1 MPGHPRITEGGVAMA
16 TVTAAD
22 RAAPGVRRRLSTF
35 LFRHPR
41 TRLGILL
48 GAPVAWMVIVY
59 LGALA
64 LLFVSAFWRLDPF
77 TGLIV
82 RDWGLTNFQTLVED
96 DVYRTIVLRTVG
108 ISAAVT
114 VTDIL
119 LAFPLAYLAAR
130 IATARTRN
138 LILLAVVV
146 PLWSSY
152 LVRIFAWRL
161 ILTANGFLNWIVEG
175 SGIGSLQIG
184 NSNWAI
190 WLVFVYLWLPYVMLP
205 IYGALERIPGSYLEA
220 SSDLGGRGWRTFRSV
235 ILPLA
240 LPGIVAGSIFSF
252 SLTLGDYIA
261 PQLVGNT
268 KFIGSV
274 VYDSVGVANN
284 VPFAAALALVPVAIM
299 AVYLLVAKRLGAF
312 ESL

>member
-1 MPGHPRITEGGVAMA
+1 VA
-16 TVTAAD
+16 VTAAD
-22 RAAPGVRRRLSTF
+22 RATPSARRRLSAF

-41 TRLGILL
+41 TKLGVLL
-48 GAPVAWMVIVY
+48 GAPVAWMAVVY

-77 TGLIV
+77 TGLII
-82 RDWGLTNFQTLVED
+82 RDWGFTNFRTLVED
-96 DVYRTIVLRTVG
+96 DVYRTIVLRTLG

-119 LAFPLAYLAAR
+119 LAFPLAYFAAR

-190 WLVFVYLWLPYVMLP
+190 WLVFVYLWLPFVMLP
-205 IYGALERIPGSYLEA
+205 IYGALERIPDSYLEA
-220 SSDLGGRGWRTFRSV
+220 SSDLGARGWRTFRSV
-235 ILPLA
+235 IMPLA
-240 LPGIVAGSIFSF
+240 LPGIVAGSIFAF

>member
-1 MPGHPRITEGGVAMA
+1 MA
-16 TVTAAD
+16 TVTAGD
-22 RAAPGVRRRLSTF
+22 RATPGVRRRLSAF

-41 TRLGILL
+41 TKLGILL
-48 GAPVAWMVIVY
+48 GAPVAWMVVVY

-82 RDWGLTNFQTLVED
+82 RDWGLTNFQTLLEE
-96 DVYRTIVLRTVG
+96 DVYRTIVLRTLG

-119 LAFPLAYLAAR
+119 LAFPLAYFAAR

-220 SSDLGGRGWRTFRSV
+220 SSDLGARGWRTFRS
-235 ILPLA
+235 IIMPLA
-240 LPGIVAGSIFSF
+240 MPGIVAGSIFAF

>member
-1 MPGHPRITEGGVAMA
+1 MA
-16 TVTAAD
+16 AVTAGD
-22 RAAPGVRRRLSTF
+22 RATPGVGRRLSAF

-41 TRLGILL
+41 AKLGILL
-48 GAPVAWMVIVY
+48 GAPVAWMVVVY

-82 RDWGLTNFQTLVED
+82 RDWGFANFRTLVED
-96 DVYRTIVLRTVG
+96 DVYRTIVLRTLG

-119 LAFPLAYLAAR
+119 LAFPLAYFAAR
-130 IATARTRN
+130 LATARTRS
-138 LILLAVVV
+138 LVLLAVVV

-161 ILTANGFLNWIVEG
+161 ILTESGFLNWLVEG
-175 SGIGSLQIG
+175 TGIGSLQIG

-190 WLVFVYLWLPYVMLP
+190 WLVFVYLWLPFVMLP
-205 IYGALERIPGSYLEA
+205 IYGALERIPDSYLEA
-220 SSDLGGRGWRTFRSV
+220 SSDLGARGWRTFRSI

-274 VYDSVGVANN
+274 VYDSVGIANN

>member
-1 MPGHPRITEGGVAMA
+1 VA
-16 TVTAAD
+16 VTAAD
-22 RAAPGVRRRLSTF
+22 RATPGARRRLSVF

-41 TRLGILL
+41 AKLGILL
-48 GAPVAWMVIVY
+48 GAPVAWMVVVY

-82 RDWGLTNFQTLVED
+82 RDWGLTNFQTLVQD
-96 DVYRTIVLRTVG
+96 DVYRTIVLRTLG

-119 LAFPLAYLAAR
+119 LAFPLAYFAAR
-130 IATARTRN
+130 LATARTRN

-220 SSDLGGRGWRTFRSV
+220 SSDLGARGWRTFRSV
-235 ILPLA
+235 IMPLA
-240 LPGIVAGSIFSF
+240 LPGIVAGSIFAF

>member
-1 MPGHPRITEGGVAMA
+1 MA

-22 RAAPGVRRRLSTF
+22 RATTGVRRRLSAF

-48 GAPVAWMVIVY
+48 GAPAAWMVVVY

-96 DVYRTIVLRTVG
+96 DVYRTIVLRTLG

-130 IATARTRN
+130 IATPRTRN

-220 SSDLGGRGWRTFRSV
+220 SSDLGARGWRTFRSV
-235 ILPLA
+235 IMPLA
-240 LPGIVAGSIFSF
+240 LPGIVAGSIFAF

>member
-1 MPGHPRITEGGVAMA
+1 MA
-16 TVTAAD
+16 GVTAVD
-22 RAAPGVRRRLSTF
+22 RGTPGVRRRLSAF

-41 TRLGILL
+41 TKLGILL
-48 GAPVAWMVIVY
+48 GAPVAWMVVVY

-77 TGLIV
+77 TGLII
-82 RDWGLTNFQTLVED
+82 RDWGFTNFRTLFED
-96 DVYRTIVLRTVG
+96 EVYRTIVLRTLG
-108 ISAAVT
+108 ISVAVT

-130 IATARTRN
+130 LSTARTRN

-161 ILTANGFLNWIVEG
+161 ILTSNGFLNWLVEAT
-175 SGIGSLQIG
+175 GIGSLQIG

-220 SSDLGGRGWRTFRSV
+220 SSDLGARGWRTFRSV
-235 ILPLA
+235 IMPLA
-240 LPGIVAGSIFSF
+240 LPGIVAGSIFAF

>member
-1 MPGHPRITEGGVAMA
+1 VA
-16 TVTAAD
+16 VTAAD
-22 RAAPGVRRRLSTF
+22 RATPGARRRISVF

-41 TRLGILL
+41 AKLGILL
-48 GAPVAWMVIVY
+48 GAPVAWMVVVY

-82 RDWGLTNFQTLVED
+82 RDWGLTNFQTLVQD
-96 DVYRTIVLRTVG
+96 DVYRTIVLRTLG

-119 LAFPLAYLAAR
+119 LAFPLAYFAAR
-130 IATARTRN
+130 LATARTRN

-220 SSDLGGRGWRTFRSV
+220 SSDLGARGWRTFRSV
-235 ILPLA
+235 IMPLA
-240 LPGIVAGSIFSF
+240 LPGIVAGSIFAF

-284 VPFAAALALVPVAIM
+284 VPFAAALALVPVAIL

>member
-1 MPGHPRITEGGVAMA
+1 MPGPRRLTEGGVVLA
-16 TVTAAD
+16 TVTAANG
-22 RAAPGVRRRLSTF
+22 ATSGVRRRLSAF

-41 TRLGILL
+41 TKLGILL
-48 GAPVAWMVIVY
+48 GAPVAWMVVVY

-82 RDWGLTNFQTLVED
+82 RDWGLTNFQTLLDE
-96 DVYRTIVLRTVG
+96 DVYRTIVLRTLG

-119 LAFPLAYLAAR
+119 LAFPLAYFAAR

-138 LILLAVVV
+138 LVLLAVVV

-220 SSDLGGRGWRTFRSV
+220 SSDLGARGWRTFRS
-235 ILPLA
+235 IIMPLA
-240 LPGIVAGSIFSF
+240 MPGIVAGSIFAF

>member
-1 MPGHPRITEGGVAMA
+1 MAMA
-16 TVTAAD
+16 TVAAAD
-22 RAAPGVRRRLSTF
+22 RSTPGVRRRLSAF

-41 TRLGILL
+41 TKLGILL
-48 GAPVAWMVIVY
+48 GAPAAWMVVVY

-96 DVYRTIVLRTVG
+96 DVYRTIVLRTIG

-119 LAFPLAYLAAR
+119 LAFPLAYFAAR

-161 ILTANGFLNWIVEG
+161 ILTANGFLNWLVEG
-175 SGIGSLQIG
+175 LGIGSLQIG

-190 WLVFVYLWLPYVMLP
+190 WLVFVYLWLPFVMLP
-205 IYGALERIPGSYLEA
+205 IYGALERIPDSYLEA
-220 SSDLGGRGWRTFRSV
+220 SGDLGARGWRTFRS
-235 ILPLA
+235 IIMPLA
-240 LPGIVAGSIFSF
+240 LPGIVAGSIFAF

>member
-1 MPGHPRITEGGVAMA
+1 VAA
-16 TVTAAD
+16 VTAG
-22 RAAPGVRRRLSTF
+22 RSLQLRRRRMSAF
-35 LFRHPR
+35 LFRHPW
-41 TRLGILL
+41 TKLGILL
-48 GAPVAWMVIVY
+48 GAPLTWMAVIY

-64 LLFVSAFWRLDPF
+64 LLFVSAFWRLDAF

-82 RDWGLTNFQTLVED
+82 RDWGLTNFRTLVD
-96 DVYRTIVLRTVG
+96 DEVYRTIAVRTIG

-114 VTDIL
+114 LTDIA
-119 LAFPLAYLAAR
+119 LAFPLAYVAAR
-130 IATARTRN
+130 LSKPRTRN
-138 LILLAVVV
+138 LLLLAVVV

-161 ILTANGFLNWIVEG
+161 ILTSNGFLNWLVERT
-175 SGIGSLQIG
+175 GIGSLQIG

-190 WLVFVYLWLPYVMLP
+190 WLVFVYLWLPYVTLP
-205 IYGALERIPGSYLEA
+205 IFGALERVPDSYLEA
-220 SSDLGGRGWRTFRSV
+220 SSDLGARGWRTFRSV
-235 ILPLA
+235 VLPLT

-284 VPFAAALALVPVAIM
+284 VPFAAAFALVPVVIM
-299 AVYLLVAKRLGAF
+299 AAYLIVAKRLGAF
-312 ESL
+312 EAL

>member
-1 MPGHPRITEGGVAMA
+1 VA
-16 TVTAAD
+16 VTAAD
-22 RAAPGVRRRLSTF
+22 RATPGARRRLSVF

-41 TRLGILL
+41 AKLGILL
-48 GAPVAWMVIVY
+48 GAPVAWMVVVY

-82 RDWGLTNFQTLVED
+82 RDWGLTNFQTLVQD
-96 DVYRTIVLRTVG
+96 DVYRTIVLRTLG

-119 LAFPLAYLAAR
+119 LAFPLAYFAAR

-220 SSDLGGRGWRTFRSV
+220 SSDLGARGWRTFRSV
-235 ILPLA
+235 IMPLA
-240 LPGIVAGSIFSF
+240 LPGIVAGSIFAF

>member
-1 MPGHPRITEGGVAMA
+1 VA
-16 TVTAAD
+16 VTAAD
-22 RAAPGVRRRLSTF
+22 RATPGARRRLSVF

-41 TRLGILL
+41 AKLGILL
-48 GAPVAWMVIVY
+48 GAPVAWMVVVY

-82 RDWGLTNFQTLVED
+82 RDWGLTNFQTLVQD
-96 DVYRTIVLRTVG
+96 DVYRTIVLRTLG

-119 LAFPLAYLAAR
+119 LAFPLAYFAAR
-130 IATARTRN
+130 LATARTRN

-220 SSDLGGRGWRTFRSV
+220 SSDLGARGWRTFRSV
-235 ILPLA
+235 IMPLA
-240 LPGIVAGSIFSF
+240 LPGIVAGSIFAF

-284 VPFAAALALVPVAIM
+284 VPFAAALALVPVAIL